1 MRCNIIEIDAAK
13 CNGCGLCASACH
25 EGAIGIVDGK
35 ARLLRDDYC
44 DGLGNCLPAC
54 PQDAITMVQR
64 EAPAFDQ
71 EAVETGQPAESV
83 AGTAAADAGTRRLLP
98 GRASS
103 DRGGLHGLYQRRL
116 PPALSVR
123 AGNAHRLPQAGSGGL
138 CRQAGRP
145 SYRKTTFGTS
155 AWCGWRCPGCGGME
169 FAIRRALEQSGK
181 QIPLHITVLSTN
193 GKIIQEGE

>member
-1 MRCNIIEIDAAK
+1 MLRNIIEIDAAK

-44 DGLGNCLPAC
+44 DGLGNCLPSC
-54 PQDAITMVQR
+54 PQEAITMVQR

-71 EAVETGQPAESV
+71 EAVETGS
-83 AGTAAADAGTRRLLP
+83 RLNQWPVQL
-98 GRASS
+98 
-103 DRGGLHGLYQRRL
+103 RL
-116 PPALSVR
+116 TPVR
-123 AGNAHRLPQAGSGGL
+123 AACFQGAHLLISADCTAYTRGDFHQRFLSGRVTLIG
-138 CRQAGRP
+138 
-145 SYRKTTFGTS
+145 
-155 AWCGWRCPGCGGME
+155 CPKLDQVDYAAKLAAILSENDIRDICLVRMEVPCCGGME

>member
-1 MRCNIIEIDAAK
+1 MLRNIIEIDAAK

-54 PQDAITMVQR
+54 PQEAITMVQR

-71 EAVETGQPAESV
+71 EAVETGSRLNQWPVQLRLTPVRA
-83 AGTAAADAGTRRLLP
+83 ACFQGAHLLIAADCTAYTRGDFHQRFLS
-98 GRASS
+98 GRVTLIGCPKLDQVDYAAK
-103 DRGGLHGLYQRRL
+103 L
-116 PPALSVR
+116 AAILSENDIRDICLVR
-123 AGNAHRLPQAGSGGL
+123 MEVP
-138 CRQAGRP
+138 C
-145 SYRKTTFGTS
+145 
-155 AWCGWRCPGCGGME
+155 CGGME

>member
-1 MRCNIIEIDAAK
+1 MLRNIIEIDAAK

-54 PQDAITMVQR
+54 PQEAITMVQR

-71 EAVETGQPAESV
+71 EAVETGSRLNQWPVQLRLTPVRA
-83 AGTAAADAGTRRLLP
+83 ACFQGAHLLIAADCTAYARGDFHQRFLS
-98 GRASS
+98 GRVTLIGCPKLDQVDYAAK
-103 DRGGLHGLYQRRL
+103 L
-116 PPALSVR
+116 AAILSENDIRDICLVR
-123 AGNAHRLPQAGSGGL
+123 MEVP
-138 CRQAGRP
+138 C
-145 SYRKTTFGTS
+145 
-155 AWCGWRCPGCGGME
+155 CGGME